1 MFCRQYYLNNPDKS
15 HDDAL
20 TELAKKFNTNYEE
33 EILKLSEELY
43 YGKQYIYDNPELI
56 KGYCFKLQDIEDNQ
70 HNKICKPYAY
80 ILKNNKI
87 KNIWLIIT
95 NEMKK
100 NISNYKINEN
110 SDKLAITQYFC
121 DITFKC
127 VPKSKYKYKLFI
139 LIGFDIIL
147 NKSVLCC
154 LALIMDMQAE
164 TFAFLF
170 QKLKELY
177 SFKPN
182 IITCDFD
189 FSLRKGI
196 KTVYP
201 NIKFFGC
208 YYHFIRAIRKKLL
221 SNYIAKENDYTE
233 FYDLFANLRI
243 IPFIINNQKII
254 DEFLKSLKNKYKD
267 NKDYW
272 PDINKFFE
280 YFETTWEK
288 KLNINDWNLYPLAKK
303 ATELKIIDK
312 IFFTNNIVESANSRL
327 NQNIKKNTNNTVN
340 IFSKEINK
348 LINLFYTSGK
358 YNPPLFT
365 KTKAIINFIFT
376 ENFNDNIKLIN
387 NEELKNIFI
396 NYKNNIDKK

>member
-1 MFCRQYYLNNPDKS
+1 M
-15 HDDAL
+15 
-20 TELAKKFNTNYEE
+20 
-33 EILKLSEELY
+33 
-43 YGKQYIYDNPELI
+43 
-56 KGYCFKLQDIEDNQ
+56 
-70 HNKICKPYAY
+70 
-80 ILKNNKI
+80 
-87 KNIWLIIT
+87 
-95 NEMKK
+95 
-100 NISNYKINEN
+100 
-110 SDKLAITQYFC
+110 
-121 DITFKC
+121 
-127 VPKSKYKYKLFI
+127 
-139 LIGFDIIL
+139 IGFDIIL

-221 SNYIAKENDYTE
+221 CNYIAKDNDYRE

-254 DEFLKSLKNKYKD
+254 DDFLKSLKNKYKD
-267 NKDYW
+267 NKDFW
-272 PDINKFFE
+272 PDLNKFFE

-303 ATELKIIDK
+303 AIELKIIDK

-396 NYKNNIDKK
+396 NYKNNIDKNNSIKLEDIINDSFQSDDNIYNDDNSLNVENVKIIKDNIEILNNN

>member
-1 MFCRQYYLNNPDKS
+1 M
-15 HDDAL
+15 
-20 TELAKKFNTNYEE
+20 
-33 EILKLSEELY
+33 
-43 YGKQYIYDNPELI
+43 
-56 KGYCFKLQDIEDNQ
+56 
-70 HNKICKPYAY
+70 
-80 ILKNNKI
+80 
-87 KNIWLIIT
+87 
-95 NEMKK
+95 
-100 NISNYKINEN
+100 
-110 SDKLAITQYFC
+110 
-121 DITFKC
+121 
-127 VPKSKYKYKLFI
+127 I
-139 LIGFDIIL
+139 LI
-147 NKSVLCC
+147 
-154 LALIMDMQAE
+154 
-164 TFAFLF
+164 
-170 QKLKELY
+170 
-177 SFKPN
+177 
-182 IITCDFD
+182 

-221 SNYIAKENDYTE
+221 SNYIAKENDYSE

-348 LINLFYTSGK
+348 LIIVK
-358 YNPPLFT
+358 E
-365 KTKAIINFIFT
+365 I
-376 ENFNDNIKLIN
+376 
-387 NEELKNIFI
+387 
-396 NYKNNIDKK
+396 